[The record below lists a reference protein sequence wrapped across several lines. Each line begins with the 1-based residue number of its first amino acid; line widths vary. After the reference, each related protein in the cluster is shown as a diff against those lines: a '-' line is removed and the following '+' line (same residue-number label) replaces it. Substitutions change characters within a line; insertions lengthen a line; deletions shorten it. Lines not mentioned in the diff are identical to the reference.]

1 MIRRLSLLV
10 TVACVLIA
18 LPAIAWKGESS
29 MGVRPISEVNE
40 KAEVGDYVSVEGHL
54 VHIDAE
60 HGSMAIGTLE
70 MSSTAFCH
78 RGRLAIYASVAATMT
93 KAVSMRRPLQAS
105 ATAIGMLWFSRITL
119 PSRARVTPDS
129 SSRNTAPSVDRVW
142 RGPLIML

>member
-70 MSSTAFCH
+70 DETGRVVIAVPNYVRTPLADEGAH
-78 RGRLAIYASVAATMT
+78 RSV
-93 KAVSMRRPLQAS
+93 V
-105 ATAIGMLWFSRITL
+105 
-119 PSRARVTPDS
+119 RVTGKWDTGPFEGDTEGV
-129 SSRNTAPSVDRVW
+129 RVQKAEIVDR
-142 RGPLIML
+142 